1 MLFRLFQPVIR
12 TFAFVRKEISE
23 VLRQPRLLFSLVLGP
38 FLILLIFGIGY
49 RNEPRR
55 LRTLFVAA
63 ENSPIRQ
70 QIEQYASTLGDQL
83 IYMGVTSNEQEALD
97 RLRRGEVDLVAV
109 TPPRAYDTIRSNQ
122 RAIFTL
128 YHHEIDPF
136 QVDYVNYFG
145 QVYIDEVNR
154 RVLVSI
160 TEQGQKDASD
170 VKNDVR
176 QARGNAATLRQALQT
191 GDQASARRSQASL
204 SNNVD
209 AVSLALGASLGVL
222 SGVQQTLGPG
232 ESSQASD
239 ILQSLTSVQ
248 ENTDAINGN
257 GDLPDTGSTDNA
269 AQIERVSKIEADL
282 AKLDTQLNE
291 FTSISPDII
300 VRPFGSESKSIAT
313 LQPNPSDFY
322 APAVVALLL
331 QHLAVTLAAL
341 SIVRERTV
349 GTMELFR
356 VSPLSAGETL
366 IGKYISYMLFGGA
379 ITALLVILMVFGLKV
394 PMLGNWWNVAL
405 VMAVV
410 LFTSLG
416 IGFIISLISQTDTQ
430 AVQLTMIILL
440 TSVFF
445 SGFLMSLDTIAKPVQ
460 VISWSLPTTYGI
472 VMLRDIFLR
481 GAMPNLLLLA
491 GLGAIGIALMLLAW
505 FMLRRLIIS
514 R

>member
-1 MLFRLFQPVIR
+1 
-12 TFAFVRKEISE
+12 
-23 VLRQPRLLFSLVLGP
+23 
-38 FLILLIFGIGY
+38 
-49 RNEPRR
+49 
-55 LRTLFVAA
+55 
-63 ENSPIRQ
+63 
-70 QIEQYASTLGDQL
+70 
-83 IYMGVTSNEQEALD
+83 MGVTSNEQEALD

-109 TPPRAYDTIRSNQ
+109 TPPNAYDTIRSNQ

-160 TEQGQKDASD
+160 TEQGQKDAAE

-191 GDQASARRSQASL
+191 GDQATADRSQASL

-222 SGVQQTLGPG
+222 NGVQQTLGPG
-232 ESSQASD
+232 ESGQAAD
-239 ILQSLTSVQ
+239 ILQSLNSVQ
-248 ENTDAINGN
+248 ENTDAMRSNG
-257 GDLPDTGSTDNA
+257 GSSGTGSSDNA
-269 AQIERVSKIEADL
+269 SQIERVSKIEADL
-282 AKLDTQLNE
+282 AKLDDQLNE
-291 FTSISPDII
+291 FTSISPDVI

-313 LQPNPSDFY
+313 LQPNASNFF
-322 APAVVALLL
+322 APAVVAL
-331 QHLAVTLAAL
+331 LAVTLAAL

-366 IGKYISYMLFGGA
+366 IGKYLSYMLFGA
-379 ITALLVILMVFGLKV
+379 VITALLVLLMVFGLKV
-394 PMLGNWWNVAL
+394 PMLGNWWNLAL

-416 IGFIISLISQTDTQ
+416 IGFLISLISQTDTQ

-445 SGFLMSLDTIAKPVQ
+445 SGFLMSLDMISKPVQ
-460 VISWSLPTTYGI
+460 VISWALPTTYGI

-481 GAMPNLLLLA
+481 GALPNLLLLG
-491 GLGAIGIALMLLAW
+491 GLAAIGIALMLLSW
-505 FMLRRLIIS
+505 MMLRRLIQS